1 MCSNIKAVVSFVFNK
16 IVRKLNLHSSMWKND
31 DSTERT
37 TQGRDIVLLSDDLVI
52 EVLCRLPPKT
62 LMRYCCVCKDWYS
75 LIMSCC
81 VPRITP
87 SLPFLGCQVRIK
99 TRWDSVFDGALIPQA
114 EAAGIADAW
123 PPMFNV
129 DKGFLVYIR
138 HSPFYLLDSSNG
150 LMLFL
155 SLSKLNYVLW
165 NPTTKQFLSFP
176 YPNNNRDVFAFLAVG
191 VKHVRIVAFPR
202 DRGIVYVFSSHTC
215 TWDERK
221 VKYVRPVDR
230 DTSTPLKRSVYL
242 HGKLFRLGQPRLLLW
257 YTITDDNVDV
267 ICNSVKLPGPDHNGI
282 GKGRRDKKRWCIGSS
297 EGRLQFAQRDPGI
310 GLVQIWV
317 FSFDTREWNL
327 VHRFSLQAL
336 AKHPQLVDASALF
349 RVVNPKFKLLT
360 FDPVSNDGMIIWTP
374 NLIFCYYWK
383 SGKLIPL
390 QWPNILNDAL
400 EHPPVDAFP
409 FTQWIAPLVLSCSN
423 HEK

>member
-1 MCSNIKAVVSFVFNK
+1 
-16 IVRKLNLHSSMWKND
+16 MWKND
-31 DSTERT
+31 DSMERT
-37 TQGRDIVLLSDDLVI
+37 TQGRDIAVLSDDLVI

-62 LMRYCCVCKDWYS
+62 LMRCCCVCKDWYS

-87 SLPFLGCQVRIK
+87 SLPFLGCQVRIR
-99 TRWDSVFDGALIPQA
+99 TWWDSVFDGALIPQA

-129 DKGFLVYIR
+129 DKGFMVYIR

-202 DRGIVYVFSSHTC
+202 IEALY
-215 TWDERK
+215 
-221 VKYVRPVDR
+221 
-230 DTSTPLKRSVYL
+230 
-242 HGKLFRLGQPRLLLW
+242 
-257 YTITDDNVDV
+257 DNVNV
-267 ICNSVKLPGPDHNGI
+267 ICDSVKLPGSDHNSI

-297 EGRLQFAQRDPGI
+297 EGRLQFAQKDPGL

-336 AKHPQLVDASALF
+336 AKHPQLVDARALF

-360 FDPVSNDGMIIWTP
+360 FDPVPDDGMIIWTP

-390 QWPNILNDAL
+390 QWPSNLNEAL

-423 HEK
+423 HEKDRSRSQPGGLLRYFETDGIFDFGSGTNASSDLKGLEGRSGG

>member
-1 MCSNIKAVVSFVFNK
+1 
-16 IVRKLNLHSSMWKND
+16 MWKND
-31 DSTERT
+31 DSMERT
-37 TQGRDIVLLSDDLVI
+37 TQGRDIAVLSDDLVI

-62 LMRYCCVCKDWYS
+62 LMRCCCVCKDWYS

-87 SLPFLGCQVRIK
+87 SLPFLGCQVRIR
-99 TRWDSVFDGALIPQA
+99 TWWDSVFDGALIPQA

-129 DKGFLVYIR
+129 DKGFMVYIR

-202 DRGIVYVFSSHTC
+202 IEALY
-215 TWDERK
+215 
-221 VKYVRPVDR
+221 
-230 DTSTPLKRSVYL
+230 
-242 HGKLFRLGQPRLLLW
+242 
-257 YTITDDNVDV
+257 DNVNV
-267 ICNSVKLPGPDHNGI
+267 ICDSVKLPGSDHNSI

-297 EGRLQFAQRDPGI
+297 EGRLQFAQKDPGL

-336 AKHPQLVDASALF
+336 AKHPQLVDARALF

-360 FDPVSNDGMIIWTP
+360 FDPVPDDGMIIWTP

-390 QWPNILNDAL
+390 QWPSNLNEAL
-400 EHPPVDAFP
+400 EHPPGRPETLKAKYNGQPSVNV
-409 FTQWIAPLVLSCSN
+409 IARDRSRSQPGGLLRYFETDGIFDFGSGTNASSDLKGL
-423 HEK
+423 EGRSGG